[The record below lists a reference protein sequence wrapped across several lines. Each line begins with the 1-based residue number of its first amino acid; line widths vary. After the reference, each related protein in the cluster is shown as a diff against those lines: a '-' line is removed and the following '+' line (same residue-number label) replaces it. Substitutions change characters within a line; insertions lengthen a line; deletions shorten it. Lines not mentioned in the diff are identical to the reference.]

1 MVKSITLLLLFVG
14 LLNAKPVSM
23 EKAELAA
30 KNWFAKTG
38 KDQKSIANTR
48 AATQN
53 SMNAYYAVNFT
64 GGGFVLVSGDDKVLP
79 ILAYSDNGI
88 MPEKI
93 ENCALENWL
102 QMYAD
107 QIVKA
112 SKDDRILSNSEA
124 WEELLSCSLK
134 ANPSPVVSPLLTAHW
149 NQDRSYLN
157 DRWWNSQCPADPNGP
172 NGHVL
177 VGCVAV
183 SLAQVMKYYSWPAS
197 GTNSNTYTPPG
208 YPQQSV
214 SFASQTY
221 NWSAMPND
229 VSSEETEKL
238 LYHCGVA
245 LDMQY
250 GPNWSSAGLY
260 GGSID
265 PNILNNPDDDIFH
278 PTAGTFY
285 ALIHY
290 FRYMENSLRYKEKDG
305 FYYQYSYLE
314 WSNLLKNELNNQ
326 RPIIYAGSDSLWQN
340 GHAFNI
346 DGYDNNNMFH
356 MNWGWGGYADGY
368 FTLDNLIPDPQ
379 YYPNYDYSYHQ
390 SAIIGIVPNTTD
402 INEEAIEVKDLL
414 VSNYPN
420 PFNPETM
427 INYTVPIHG
436 FVKLFIY
443 NAKGELVE
451 EIVNS
456 SMNAG
461 SYVVK
466 FDGSRL
472 NSGVYFYKLE
482 CDGKSVVNK
491 MMLIK

>member
-14 LLNAKPVSM
+14 LLSAKPVSM

-102 QMYAD
+102 KMYAD

-112 SKDDRILSNSEA
+112 SKDDRLLSNGEA
-124 WEELLSCSLK
+124 WEEVLSGSLK
-134 ANPSPVVSPLLTAHW
+134 ANPSPVVSPLLTTHW
-149 NQDRSYLN
+149 NQDYCYQN
-157 DRWWNSQCPADPNGP
+157 GQWWNAQCPADPNGP
-172 NGHVL
+172 GGHVL
-177 VGCVAV
+177 VGCSAV
-183 SLAQVMKYYSWPAS
+183 SMAQIMKYYSWPPT
-197 GTNSNTYTPPG
+197 GTNSNTYSPPG
-208 YPQQSV
+208 YSQQSV
-214 SFASQTY
+214 NYAQQSY
-221 NWSAMPND
+221 NWNAMPND
-229 VSSEETEKL
+229 EVSNEIAKL

-245 LDMQY
+245 LNMQY
-250 GPNWSSAGLY
+250 GPNWSAAA
-260 GGSID
+260 
-265 PNILNNPDDDIFH
+265 P
-278 PTAGTFY
+278 
-285 ALIHY
+285 ALLELSQY
-290 FRYMENSLRYKEKDG
+290 FRYCENTMANVGKYNYTEQQWYD
-305 FYYQYSYLE
+305 
-314 WSNLLKNELNNQ
+314 LLKTELNNN
-326 RPIIYAGSDSLWQN
+326 RPPIYSGCNSTGAN
-340 GHAFNI
+340 GHIFNL

-356 MNWGWGGYADGY
+356 INWGWGGYADGY

-379 YYPNYDYSYHQ
+379 YYPEYDFSYYQ
-390 SAIIGIVPNTTD
+390 GAIIGIVPNTSD
-402 INEEAIEVKDLL
+402 INESELNNVSDLL

-427 INYTVPIHG
+427 IDYTVPIHG

-451 EIVNS
+451 ELVNS

-472 NSGVYFYKLE
+472 NSGIYFYKLE